1 MIRVFFHHI
10 TMKLFGVLI
19 CLDLCEVAL
28 VQVVQVIVPG
38 HSSRLELTNRSESFL
53 HIVQGMS

>member
-10 TMKLFGVLI
+10 TMEFFRVLI

-28 VQVVQVIVPG
+28 VQVVQVVVPG
-38 HSSRLELTNRSESFL
+38 HSSRLELPNSGESFL
-53 HIVQGMS
+53 YII